1 MPLWLHQH
9 RLVEHA
15 LSRHGSMWAA
25 DMGTGKTRAAIELMR
40 RLDWPKTIVVAPAT
54 VVRGVWP
61 GQLEQWGDA
70 DKRVEIIDG
79 SVTARGGLTA
89 GQRRLHLIERA
100 DILLINYE
108 SVWREPVKT
117 ALLTAGYRL
126 MILDESHRIKAP
138 GGVASRYL
146 SRLASR
152 ISKRVGMTGT
162 PMPNSPLDL
171 YAQYRALDRSVFGT
185 SVAVYKARYAITGGF
200 DNREIVGWRRKD
212 ELRERYESIAVQVS
226 ADEVLSLPPT
236 VDSTRRVT
244 LGKKA
249 LRLAQEAEDSFM
261 LECETGLVTVANALV
276 KLLRLQQIT
285 SGFLQPEGER
295 VDVFDTSK
303 RDALASLLTDL
314 GETHAVVFARFR
326 HDLHSIHEAAETA
339 GYASWEIS
347 GTRKQLDEWRDHG
360 GVLAVQVQS
369 GGLGIDLTAARTAV
383 YYSLGFSLGDYQQ
396 SRARLHR
403 PGQERSVNYVHLVA
417 EGTIDARVLRALDK
431 KQDVI
436 RTIMKGTRNDD
447 THQEQA

>member
-1 MPLWLHQH
+1 
-9 RLVEHA
+9 
-15 LSRHGSMWAA
+15 MWAA

-61 GQLEQWGDA
+61 GQLEQWGYA

-79 SVTARGGLTA
+79 SVTAKAGLTA
-89 GQRRLHLIERA
+89 GQRRLMLLARA

-117 ALLTAGYRL
+117 ALLTAGFRL

-146 SRLASR
+146 SRLAAR
-152 ISKRVGMTGT
+152 IPKRIGMTGT

-171 YAQYRALDRSVFGT
+171 YAQYRALDRSVYGT

-200 DNREIVGWRRKD
+200 DNREIVGWRRKE

-236 VDSTRRVT
+236 VDSTQHVT

-249 LRLAQEAEDSFM
+249 MRLAQEAEDSFM

-285 SGFLQPEGER
+285 SGFLQPEDQR
-295 VDVFDTSK
+295 IDVFDTSK
-303 RDALASLLTDL
+303 RDALSSLLTDL

-326 HDLHSIHEAAETA
+326 HDLHSIHEAAESA
-339 GYASWEIS
+339 DYASWEIS
-347 GTRKQLDEWRDHG
+347 GARKQLDEWREHG

-369 GGLGIDLTAARTAV
+369 GGLGIDLSLARTAV

-403 PGQERSVNYVHLVA
+403 PGQERSVHYIHLVA
-417 EGTIDARVLRALDK
+417 KGTIDARVLRALDK

-436 RTIMKGTRNDD
+436 RTIMKGTRNGNTDEI
-447 THQEQA
+447 T